1 MDGWMDENFIV
12 TIKSSLRHDFDIEY
26 SHLSSC
32 YIQRLEF
39 SIRSKLCYSF
49 FFPKVDDFE
58 RRFLRRDFDRD
69 STISRGGQ
77 RLGYVVVAHFTGKS
91 MRKWG
96 ETSNSGENT
105 GSWKWRT
112 RRATNPGI
120 HPARFI
126 NLDICLGNPIKMKV
140 GSKSKINTKKHEGKK
155 TFSSS
160 FSNTFFEIVLRFSNV
175 KQQDKHENSLNRS
188 FFRIGTV
195 SKGELVG
202 KDRATKPTR

>member
-1 MDGWMDENFIV
+1 M
-12 TIKSSLRHDFDIEY
+12 
-26 SHLSSC
+26 
-32 YIQRLEF
+32 
-39 SIRSKLCYSF
+39 
-49 FFPKVDDFE
+49 DDFE

-77 RLGYVVVAHFTGKS
+77 RLGYYVVVAHFTGKS